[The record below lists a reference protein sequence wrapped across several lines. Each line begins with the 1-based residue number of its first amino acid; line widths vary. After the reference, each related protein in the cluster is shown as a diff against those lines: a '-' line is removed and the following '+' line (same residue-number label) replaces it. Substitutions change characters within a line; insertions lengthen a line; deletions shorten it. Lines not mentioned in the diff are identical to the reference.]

1 MIEKSESKQ
10 EPEEREVLL
19 TPRQRIAVVIGI
31 LPAGMITG
39 MDTFAVGVALPRMQG
54 VLSATLLEI
63 SWILTAF
70 LVAATVFTPM
80 YGWLA
85 RRVGRRKLFLI
96 IIIGFC
102 SCAGLI
108 AQSDSLEEI
117 IFFRFCQGFFGA
129 GFNPLL
135 MQIVLATFPVSQ
147 QGIAFGWLTTGR
159 MSGIIVGPLLGGIM
173 TEYFSWRFVF
183 LTNIPL
189 GMLAAYLVY
198 LYVPRGHPE
207 NTKKFDLFGFLILG
221 IAILALQYALDQ
233 GQTLG
238 WFDSIEIIG
247 ATLLSAGA
255 LYLFVGH
262 IFLSRNPFLNP
273 RVFANR
279 EFLIGLLFGF
289 LLNFMVFGYAGLI
302 PPILQNHMGYPVIS
316 TGFLMVPRGIGTM
329 VSSLVA
335 GAMLIRYSARPISA
349 LGICCIGGSTC
360 WLSFFTPEVNAVYIS
375 LALFIQGAGFGFL
388 SVSLTTVAFQS
399 MSPSQRA
406 DGTSVLSL
414 FRRLGSAIGVS
425 VLVTQLARSTQSAR
439 QVLSEN
445 YTGHNELFK
454 HLPLPEKWDLGSL
467 PGLLSMEKV
476 IDKQAEFI
484 AYLHDFRLMTILM
497 FLLLPLVLVL
507 RIKPPGEMEEHPKY
521 SKSAN
526 KNS

>member
-198 LYVPRGHPE
+198 LYVPRGYPE

-289 LLNFMVFGYAGLI
+289 LLNFMVF
-302 PPILQNHMGYPVIS
+302 
-316 TGFLMVPRGIGTM
+316 
-329 VSSLVA
+329 
-335 GAMLIRYSARPISA
+335 
-349 LGICCIGGSTC
+349 
-360 WLSFFTPEVNAVYIS
+360 
-375 LALFIQGAGFGFL
+375 
-388 SVSLTTVAFQS
+388 
-399 MSPSQRA
+399 
-406 DGTSVLSL
+406 
-414 FRRLGSAIGVS
+414 
-425 VLVTQLARSTQSAR
+425 
-439 QVLSEN
+439 
-445 YTGHNELFK
+445 
-454 HLPLPEKWDLGSL
+454 
-467 PGLLSMEKV
+467 
-476 IDKQAEFI
+476 
-484 AYLHDFRLMTILM
+484 
-497 FLLLPLVLVL
+497 
-507 RIKPPGEMEEHPKY
+507 
-521 SKSAN
+521 SKDT
-526 KNS
+526 

>member
-1 MIEKSESKQ
+1 MIETPSSNKSSDK
-10 EPEEREVLL
+10 EPTL

-96 IIIGFC
+96 IIVGFC

-183 LTNIPL
+183 LSNIPL
-189 GMLAAYLVY
+189 GMIAAYLVY

-207 NTKKFDLFGFLILG
+207 NIKKFDTFGFLILG
-221 IAILALQYALDQ
+221 VSILALQYALDQ

-238 WFDSIEIIG
+238 WFDSIEIVA

-255 LYLFVGH
+255 LYLFIGH

-279 EFLIGLLFGF
+279 EFLIGLLFRVSSKFYGF
-289 LLNFMVFGYAGLI
+289 RLCWFNSSNITEPHGLSRYFNWFAHGTTWNRHDGLI
-302 PPILQNHMGYPVIS
+302 SCCRGNATTILCKANFGARHMLHWWVNVLVVFFYPRRQWGLYLRSIIYARRRFWLPIRFSNNCSI
-316 TGFLMVPRGIGTM
+316 
-329 VSSLVA
+329 
-335 GAMLIRYSARPISA
+335 PIYDTV
-349 LGICCIGGSTC
+349 STC
-360 WLSFFTPEVNAVYIS
+360 
-375 LALFIQGAGFGFL
+375 
-388 SVSLTTVAFQS
+388 
-399 MSPSQRA
+399 
-406 DGTSVLSL
+406 
-414 FRRLGSAIGVS
+414 
-425 VLVTQLARSTQSAR
+425 
-439 QVLSEN
+439 
-445 YTGHNELFK
+445 
-454 HLPLPEKWDLGSL
+454 
-467 PGLLSMEKV
+467 
-476 IDKQAEFI
+476 
-484 AYLHDFRLMTILM
+484 
-497 FLLLPLVLVL
+497 
-507 RIKPPGEMEEHPKY
+507 
-521 SKSAN
+521 
-526 KNS
+526 